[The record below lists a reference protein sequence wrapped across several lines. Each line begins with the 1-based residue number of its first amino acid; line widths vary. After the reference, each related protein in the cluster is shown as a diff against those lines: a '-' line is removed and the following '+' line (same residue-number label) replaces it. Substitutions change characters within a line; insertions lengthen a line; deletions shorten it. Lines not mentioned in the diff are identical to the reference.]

1 MKIIVAPNAFKGSLS
16 ATQAAIAIAR
26 GVCEAFPDAEIVEIP
41 IADGGDGTV
50 EALVAAHKGTFQSV
64 NVEGPLGDP
73 VLASYGLI
81 DGGRTAVVELAA
93 ASGYV
98 LLTPAARDPR
108 KTSTYGF
115 GQLLDAARQA
125 GAESVIAGIGS
136 SATNDGGAG
145 MAQALGYRLL
155 DAFGHNLPRGGAA
168 LLRLERIDGTGL
180 DAGWRSVKVMVACD
194 VTNPLTGPEGASYV
208 YGPQKGAGPETVVL
222 LDKALAH
229 LAEVIERDLGK
240 RVADIPGAGAAG
252 GTGAG
257 LMAFLDAKL
266 VSGAALVVEASGLDG
281 ALKGADLV
289 ITGEGRV
296 DAQTAY
302 GKAPGEVARRAQAAG
317 IPTLLIAGSKGKGWE
332 ALKSSGVISVVALAQ
347 GTDPEGHNLEDLMR
361 DSGPSLTRAAARAV
375 KDLL

>member
-1 MKIIVAPNAFKGSLS
+1 
-16 ATQAAIAIAR
+16 
-26 GVCEAFPDAEIVEIP
+26 
-41 IADGGDGTV
+41 
-50 EALVAAHKGTFQSV
+50 
-64 NVEGPLGDP
+64 
-73 VLASYGLI
+73 
-81 DGGRTAVVELAA
+81 
-93 ASGYV
+93 
-98 LLTPAARDPR
+98 
-108 KTSTYGF
+108 
-115 GQLLDAARQA
+115 
-125 GAESVIAGIGS
+125 
-136 SATNDGGAG
+136 

-155 DAFGHNLPRGGAA
+155 DAFGRDLPRGGAA
-168 LLRLERIDGTGL
+168 LVRLERIDGTGL

-208 YGPQKGAGPETVVL
+208 YGPQKGADPETVVL
-222 LDKALAH
+222 LDGALAH

-240 RVADIPGAGAAG
+240 RVADVPGAGAAG

-281 ALKGADLV
+281 ALEGADLV

-332 ALKSSGVISVVALAQ
+332 TLKSSGVTAVVALAQ